1 MRDALLPHISIPPRL
16 PSASPPPTPWH
27 PLVLPL
33 PHGSALSEGG
43 RGGTTRGRAPR
54 LPPLGRVH
62 CGPARSSCGSVAHVS
77 LAPGDVPPS
86 GWATARVPVT
96 CRRALGF
103 FPFGAIVSP
112 HPVQEFRVGG
122 SQVGRW
128 RRVRAREPR
137 PPGPA
142 LAAPCR
148 PQLPGLGRSDG
159 RVPGASV
166 SIRNVPMTS
175 SIFLFAIRRVWGG
188 VCPEQSPP
196 FRLDCWLSRCRV
208 FRGRVHFG
216 DRPCIGR
223 VACPRSAARPL
234 VLLSSVDSGSCS
246 CLRSPIDPSFFYFAD
261 HAFGTLF
268 NSSLPN

>member
-1 MRDALLPHISIPPRL
+1 MGHGACTRHLPKGTRLLPVPGNCESAPRAGV
-16 PSASPPPTPWH
+16 S
-27 PLVLPL
+27 
-33 PHGSALSEGG
+33 
-43 RGGTTRGRAPR
+43 RGRFS
-54 LPPLGRVH
+54 GR
-62 CGPARSSCGSVAHVS
+62 
-77 LAPGDVPPS
+77 
-86 GWATARVPVT
+86 
-96 CRRALGF
+96 
-103 FPFGAIVSP
+103 
-112 HPVQEFRVGG
+112 
-122 SQVGRW
+122 RW

-142 LAAPCR
+142 LAAPRR

-246 CLRSPIDPSFFYFAD
+246 CRRSPIDPSFFYFAD
-261 HAFGTLF
+261 HAFGALF

>member
-1 MRDALLPHISIPPRL
+1 MGHGACTRHLPKGTRLLPVRGNCESAPRAGV
-16 PSASPPPTPWH
+16 S
-27 PLVLPL
+27 
-33 PHGSALSEGG
+33 
-43 RGGTTRGRAPR
+43 RGRFSGRPVEARPGSGAAAAGPRAGCAPWS
-54 LPPLGRVH
+54 
-62 CGPARSSCGSVAHVS
+62 PA
-77 LAPGDVPPS
+77 P
-86 GWATARVPVT
+86 
-96 CRRALGF
+96 
-103 FPFGAIVSP
+103 
-112 HPVQEFRVGG
+112 
-122 SQVGRW
+122 
-128 RRVRAREPR
+128 
-137 PPGPA
+137 
-142 LAAPCR
+142 R

-246 CLRSPIDPSFFYFAD
+246 CPRSPIDPSFFYFAD
-261 HAFGTLF
+261 HAFGALF

>member
-62 CGPARSSCGSVAHVS
+62 CGPAGSSCGSVAHVS

-122 SQVGRW
+122 SQVGGGGASGLGSRGRRAPRW
-128 RRVRAREPR
+128 
-137 PPGPA
+137 
-142 LAAPCR
+142 LR
-148 PQLPGLGRSDG
+148 PQLLGLGRSDG

-208 FRGRVHFG
+208 FRVRVHFG

-246 CLRSPIDPSFFYFAD
+246 CRRSPIDPSFFYFAD